1 MTDSK
6 HRYVLQLTLRG
17 RTETESSGSLPPG
30 LLQANLVSSN
40 DRLLVASTCLFPFH
54 LIFIVTM
61 FLFSQANSILPH
73 ACRIEFF
80 RFMTRKLSSGR
91 DVQASS
97 CRSAQPFS
105 RSETARAYKELPWQE
120 PQHLRATQAP
130 KETSLFP
137 SWENHLW
144 S

>member
-6 HRYVLQLTLRG
+6 HRYILQLTLRG

-61 FLFSQANSILPH
+61 FLFSQANSILPML
-73 ACRIEFF
+73 AE
-80 RFMTRKLSSGR
+80 LS
-91 DVQASS
+91 
-97 CRSAQPFS
+97 FS
-105 RSETARAYKELPWQE
+105 DL
-120 PQHLRATQAP
+120 
-130 KETSLFP
+130 
-137 SWENHLW
+137 
-144 S
+144 

>member
-1 MTDSK
+1 MTNSK
-6 HRYVLQLTLRG
+6 HRYILQLTHRG
-17 RTETESSGSLPPG
+17 RTETEAAGSLPPG

-80 RFMTRKLSSGR
+80 RFMTQKLSSGR

-97 CRSAQPFS
+97 CRSPQPFS
-105 RSETARAYKELPWQE
+105 RSETTRSYKGLPCPE
-120 PQHLRATQAP
+120 PQGLRATEAP

-137 SWENHLW
+137 S
-144 S
+144 